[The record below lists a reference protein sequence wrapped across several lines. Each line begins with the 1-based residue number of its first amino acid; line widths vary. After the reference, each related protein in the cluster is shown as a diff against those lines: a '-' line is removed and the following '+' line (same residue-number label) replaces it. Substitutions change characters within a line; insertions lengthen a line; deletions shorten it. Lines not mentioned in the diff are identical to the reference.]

1 MNPSDVIAIAS
12 VGVTAILTLYVT
24 LSDRRTKHRE
34 SMEQRVNRVEDQTIG
49 HAAQLAVVVGGI
61 QRLDARQERI
71 EDLLF
76 KAFGADH
83 GAVTSARARGESA
96 PDSRD
101 VLPTPLSEEKTKG

>member
-1 MNPSDVIAIAS
+1 MSTSDFIAS
-12 VGVTAILTLYVT
+12 AAVLVSTVLTLYVT
-24 LSDRRTKHRE
+24 FSDRRTKHRE
-34 SMEQRVNRVEDQTIG
+34 SMEARVNRVEDQTIG

-83 GAVTSARARGESA
+83 GAVVSARARGESA

-101 VLPTPLSEEKTKG
+101 VLPPPEKEEGERS